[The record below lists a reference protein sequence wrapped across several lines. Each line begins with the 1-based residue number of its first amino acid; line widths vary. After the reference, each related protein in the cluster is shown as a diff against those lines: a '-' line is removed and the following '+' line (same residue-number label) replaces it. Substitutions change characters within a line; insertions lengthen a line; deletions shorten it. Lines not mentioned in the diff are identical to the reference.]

1 MKKVGVGLGTSQ
13 TPSFKVYPML
23 SPTQHFIIHS
33 LLVTYFTQGGE
44 GKEGERTCRSTCL
57 TIKSLMNLSCSSLSM
72 PEGIG
77 DTWVLIL
84 TKLVWSRCQKTAP
97 VPFHFS
103 KKKIDQSP
111 YVLISHLVN
120 DEQYFNHSILFVESV
135 LIVKDLGI
143 QYTKSCVLGLQTS
156 EFIEHHKIVDVLIN
170 EVITMVCLVPD
181 KCNTN
186 CCSLARN

>member
-103 KKKIDQSP
+103 KKKKLTNRHMSWSHTWSMMSN
-111 YVLISHLVN
+111 ISTT
-120 DEQYFNHSILFVESV
+120 LFFS
-135 LIVKDLGI
+135 
-143 QYTKSCVLGLQTS
+143 
-156 EFIEHHKIVDVLIN
+156 
-170 EVITMVCLVPD
+170 
-181 KCNTN
+181 
-186 CCSLARN
+186 